1 MPRNAKTKKS
11 GTSRQLVIV
20 AAAVLLAVGGSLG
33 FLSLGG
39 ALHRGESQRVQA
51 LVPSAALLAP
61 GARVT
66 MAGAEV
72 GEVKS
77 IERRGS
83 AALVTMNVTDER
95 VLPVPADSRASVRQR
110 TPIGENYMDLVPG
123 RSRTALEDDAVL
135 PLASAAEYVDADQL
149 LSMLQGKA
157 RKRTRDLFQGVGGA
171 VDGRGKQL
179 NETVSGV
186 SDTFIPTTKVV
197 KTLYDQR
204 ATVARLIE
212 RLGSLSSS
220 LAERGASI
228 EQLGRD
234 GQAGFQAVAARDDRL
249 REIIQELPGTL
260 RAARRTSG
268 ILDRT
273 SRTSTPVVSELASAV
288 AELKPA
294 VAALR
299 PATQNGRSL
308 LRELT
313 PAAPK
318 LSTTLDRLKD
328 AADPVSAAIPGTRQ
342 VVCQLNPM
350 LEYGR
355 PYIKDLTAF
364 IIGFSSSTN
373 SYDDVG
379 HAIRLAPVFS
389 ENTIVG
395 LPAETTEAFH
405 KILRSGVLSKT
416 VGPIDF
422 DPFPKPNQIGRN
434 TSYDRAET
442 IHGPKQLRESGYKYP
457 RITPSC

>member
-1 MPRNAKTKKS
+1 MPKKKKS
-11 GTSRQLVIV
+11 GYPKQLLVV
-20 AAAVLLAVGGSLG
+20 AAAFALAIGGSIG

-39 ALHRGESQRVQA
+39 ALHRGESQEVRA

-72 GEVKS
+72 GEVKKV
-77 IERRGS
+77 ERRGS

-95 VLPVPADSRASVRQR
+95 VLPVPSDSRASVRQR

-123 RSRTALEDDAVL
+123 RSRKALDAEGVL
-135 PLASAAEYVDADQL
+135 PLASASEYVDADQL

-157 RKRTRDLFQGVGGA
+157 RERTRDLFRGVGGA
-171 VDGRGKQL
+171 VDGRGRQL
-179 NETVSGV
+179 NQTVSGV

-204 ATVARLIE
+204 ATVASLVD

-220 LAERGASI
+220 VAERGASI
-228 EQLGRD
+228 RQLGRD
-234 GQAGFQAVAARDDRL
+234 GAAAFQAVAARDDRL
-249 REIIQELPGTL
+249 REIVEELPGTL
-260 RAARRTSG
+260 RAARTTSG
-268 ILDRT
+268 VLDGT
-273 SRTSTPVVSELASAV
+273 SRASTPVVGELASAV
-288 AELKPA
+288 RELKPA
-294 VAALR
+294 VASLR

-318 LSTTLDRLKD
+318 LSKTLDTLKD
-328 AADPVSAAIPGTRQ
+328 AADPVSGAIPETRK

-350 LEYGR
+350 LKYFQ
-355 PYIKDLTAF
+355 PYTKDLTAF
-364 IIGFSSSTN
+364 LIGFGSSTN

-395 LPAETTEAFH
+395 LPAEITESFH
-405 KILRSGVLSKT
+405 KLLRSGVLSQT

-422 DPFPKPNQIGRN
+422 DPYPKPNQIGRN
-434 TSYDRAET
+434 TSYDRKQT

-457 RITPSC
+457 RIMPSC

>member
-1 MPRNAKTKKS
+1 MTKHTKKKS
-11 GTSRQLVIV
+11 GYPGQLLLV
-20 AAAVLLAVGGSLG
+20 AAAVVVAVGGSIG

-77 IERRGS
+77 IERRGA

-95 VLPVPADSRASVRQR
+95 VLPVAADSRASVRQR

-123 RSRTALEDDAVL
+123 RSRTALKSDGVL
-135 PLASAAEYVDADQL
+135 PLASASEYVDADQL
-149 LSMLQGKA
+149 LSMLQGKT
-157 RKRTRDLFQGVGGA
+157 RQRTRDLFQSLGKA
-171 VDGRGKQL
+171 VDGRGTQL
-179 NETVSGV
+179 NETTSGV

-204 ATVARLIE
+204 ATVASLVD
-212 RLGSLSSS
+212 RLGALSSS
-220 LAERGASI
+220 VAERGASI

-234 GQAGFQAVAARDDRL
+234 GQAAFRAVAARDDRL
-249 REIIQELPGTL
+249 REIVQELPGTL

-268 ILDRT
+268 VLDDT
-273 SRTSTPVVSELASAV
+273 SRASTPVVGQLASAV

-294 VAALR
+294 VASLR

-318 LSTTLDRLKD
+318 LSKTLDGLKS
-328 AADPVSAAIPGTRQ
+328 AADPVSAAVPQTRK
-342 VVCQLNPM
+342 VLCQLNPM
-350 LEYGR
+350 LRYGR

-364 IIGFSSSTN
+364 IIGFGSSTN

-395 LPAETTEAFH
+395 LPSEITESFH
-405 KILRSGVLSKT
+405 KLLRSGVLSKT
-416 VGPIDF
+416 IGPIDF
-422 DPFPKPNQIGRN
+422 DPYPKPNQIGRN

>member
-1 MPRNAKTKKS
+1 MKSNAKYPV
-11 GTSRQLVIV
+11 QLMIV
-20 AAAVLLAVGGSLG
+20 LAAIVVAVGGSVG

-39 ALHRGESQRVQA
+39 ALHTGKSQTIRA

-72 GEVKS
+72 GSVKAV
-77 IERRGS
+77 ERRGS
-83 AALVTMNVTDER
+83 AALVTMNVTDDR
-95 VLPVPADSRASVRQR
+95 VLPVAEDAQVAVRQR

-123 RSRTALEDDAVL
+123 RSRTTLKSSAVL
-135 PLASAAEYVDADQL
+135 PVASASEYVDADQV

-157 RKRTRDLFQGVGGA
+157 KERTRKLFQGVGSA

-204 ATVARLIE
+204 ATLARLVD
-212 RLGSLSSS
+212 RLGSLSS
-220 LAERGASI
+220 LTAERGASI

-234 GQAGFQAVAARDDRL
+234 GAAAFQAVADRDDRI
-249 REIIQELPGTL
+249 RELVQTLPGTL
-260 RAARRTSG
+260 AAAKRTSG
-268 ILDRT
+268 ILDTT
-273 SRTSTPVVSELASAV
+273 SENATPRVNNLAAAV
-288 AELKPA
+288 DEVRPA
-294 VAALR
+294 VDALR

-313 PAAPK
+313 PTAPK
-318 LSTTLDRLKD
+318 LSQTLDQVK
-328 AADPVSAAIPGTRQ
+328 AASTPVTDAIPGVRKL
-342 VVCQLNPM
+342 VCQINPM
-350 LEYGR
+350 LKYTQ
-355 PYIKDLTAF
+355 PYTKDFAAF
-364 IIGFSSSTN
+364 IIGFGSSTN
-373 SYDDVG
+373 SYDNVA

-389 ENTIVG
+389 ENTLVG
-395 LPAETTEAFH
+395 LPRETVESFH
-405 KILRSGVLSKT
+405 KLLRSGVLSQT

-422 DPFPKPNQIGRN
+422 DPFPKPNQVGAN
-434 TSYDRAET
+434 TSYDRGQNT
-442 IHGPKQLRESGYKYP
+442 ILGPKELRESGFKYP